1 MRPPSTWICTTSIG
15 PEPTGHPRVAPFS
28 LPREID
34 ESPGAIL
41 AGLIGAEQGELAAG
55 WAVMPIRTAEAVN
68 VRTARG

>member
-1 MRPPSTWICTTSIG
+1 MRPPSTGTSTTSTG

-34 ESPGAIL
+34 ESPRAIL

-55 WAVMPIRTAEAVN
+55 WAVMRIRTAEAGN
-68 VRTARG
+68 ARPARG